1 MLEIAEPTTQAWI
14 DRGNDVLDRVLLL
27 RVVSAQ
33 TLSRSPIRLFL
44 CIQR

>member
-33 TLSRSPIRLFL
+33 TLSRSPIRLLL